1 MAKTKKGRLSFVRE
15 NCARG
20 LFGSGFMS
28 AMFMH
33 VNPKS
38 WRMSFSKALSSAR
51 ESETL
56 RIAFLRYAEKLS
68 LVTEK
73 VHG

>member
-1 MAKTKKGRLSFVRE
+1 MLRKIKRMAKTKKGRLSFVRE

-51 ESETL
+51 KRNSKNSIFAICRKT
-56 RIAFLRYAEKLS
+56 
-68 LVTEK
+68 
-73 VHG
+73 